1 MWRINNTQYA
11 ALDSAA
17 RDPYRRRL
25 MTWLRQHAEPAKT
38 MPDGALRDLII
49 RQEPRAAA
57 YGVLT
62 EREIAR
68 WCFLA
73 VITGEKFDQASEVRE
88 FLGDPFQGSPGGKM
102 QILMTSLAYAINQ
115 KEQEKQ

>member
-1 MWRINNTQYA
+1 MWRITNSQYA
-11 ALDSAA
+11 ALDHAA
-17 RDPYRRRL
+17 RDPYRLRL

-49 RQEPRAAA
+49 RQEPRAAT
-57 YGVLT
+57 YGIST
-62 EREIAR
+62 ERGIAR

-88 FLGDPFQGSPGGKM
+88 FLGDPLQGSPDRKM
-102 QILMTSLAYAINQ
+102 QTLMNSLAYAINQ
-115 KEQEKQ
+115 KEQNKQ